1 MEGLEALERLE
12 GSVEVFVEGSAVV
25 FWAVLDPVWVE
36 GSPAGFWVEYSPP
49 GSEAAGVC
57 LQVNADDYLVWV

>member
-25 FWAVLDPVWVE
+25 FW
-36 GSPAGFWVEYSPP
+36 VEYSPP

-57 LQVNADDYLVWV
+57 LQVNVDDYLVWV